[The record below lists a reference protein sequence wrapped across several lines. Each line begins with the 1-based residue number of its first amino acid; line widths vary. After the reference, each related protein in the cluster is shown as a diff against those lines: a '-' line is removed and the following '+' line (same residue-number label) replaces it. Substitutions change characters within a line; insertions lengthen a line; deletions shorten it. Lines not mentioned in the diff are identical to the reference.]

1 MSTYSLS
8 DSNKESENN
17 TIKHIL
23 HNNNYNV
30 SILKKLSKTEQ
41 KVQKEESNTNKSA
54 KFTYIV
60 KETKFII
67 KQTIQR
73 FLNQSYLQHKQHHW

>member
-23 HNNNYNV
+23 HNNNYDV

-41 KVQKEESNTNKSA
+41 KVQKEESNTKKSA

-67 KQTIQR
+67 KQTIHR